1 MSITPNEIL
10 EKEFAVKFRGYDREE
25 VGAFLEEV
33 ANYLATVIRERNE
46 LKDRVLAFK
55 KQIAMLKQQ
64 EAEFRRALTA
74 AHQAAE
80 DMKSGAQK
88 EAELIID
95 RAKLDAD
102 RIIQDAHQEAIE
114 LEDRIRRLRMLQRET
129 VFKIRSSFEG
139 FLRILDDEMA
149 LPPEE
154 VDETLKIAA
163 QEVRAI
169 QEDQVKGS
177 EVNEI
182 DTKDSND
189 TTVESQPPDE
199 DNKRDSEQSREIEE
213 IEMELSDLEK
223 REKLKR
229 DFGFEPSKLWPDD

>member
-10 EKEFAVKFRGYDREE
+10 EKEFSVKFRGYDREE

-33 ANYLATVIRERNE
+33 ANYLAVVIRERNE

-55 KQIAMLKQQ
+55 KQIAMMKQQ

-129 VFKIRSSFEG
+129 VFKIRSSFKG

-189 TTVESQPPDE
+189 TTVESQPSSE
-199 DNKRDSEQSREIEE
+199 DMENDTEQSREIEE

-223 REKLKR
+223 RERLKK